1 MSQVDDL
8 SDATPAIVSR
18 AGMVYFDADSCLV
31 WKVSFTDTALS
42 YMVSF
47 AAICICIR
55 MQCSLLLGRT
65 SRTRLTF
72 MCMSVIH
79 LAILEIQGIQ

>member
-42 YMVSF
+42 YMVSL
-47 AAICICIR
+47 AAICMCMR

-72 MCMSVIH
+72 LLSCAC
-79 LAILEIQGIQ
+79 LLYILLF